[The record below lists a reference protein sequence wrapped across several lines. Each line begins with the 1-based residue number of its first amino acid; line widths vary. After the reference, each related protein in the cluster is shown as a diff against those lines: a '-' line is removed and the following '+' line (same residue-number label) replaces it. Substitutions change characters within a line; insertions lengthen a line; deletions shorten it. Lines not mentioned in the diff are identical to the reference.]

1 MRRCREVPRRRSLSF
16 GEPTVDYLKCYQ
28 VLGVQPGSSLE
39 QLHRAYRNLALR
51 YHPDRSTGRV
61 SLEAFYRVN
70 EDWTTLR
77 NALRGPVSPRAI
89 ERRHVWG
96 TCPRCGRFV
105 ELFKALDG
113 RPSCADCLLN
123 TPRHFFRLPTYATVR
138 CIPTILL
145 ETLGGFWAL
154 VSASSGDW
162 QLAVAGAASV
172 LLGMMWL
179 AYRLYTADVI
189 G

>member
-1 MRRCREVPRRRSLSF
+1 ME
-16 GEPTVDYLKCYQ
+16 YLKCYQ
-28 VLGVQPGSSLE
+28 VLGVRPGSSLE
-39 QLHRAYRNLALR
+39 QLHRAYRHLALR
-51 YHPDRSTGRV
+51 HHPDRSSGRA

-70 EDWTTLR
+70 EAYRTLR
-77 NALRGPVSPRAI
+77 NALRGSVRPQAI
-89 ERRHVWG
+89 ELRHVWG

-113 RPSCADCLLN
+113 SPSCADCLLN
-123 TPRHFFRLPTYATVR
+123 TRRRFSRLPTYATVR

-154 VSASSGDW
+154 GASGGDW
-162 QLAVAGAASV
+162 QYAVAGAASV

-179 AYRLYTADVI
+179 AYRLYTAEVI
-189 G
+189 A